1 MILTVVINFYLLL
14 IMCRGLNRAPKDICV
29 PAPRTCEYHLT

>member
-14 IMCRGLNRAPKDICV
+14 IMCRGAQQGPQRYLRPS
-29 PAPRTCEYHLT
+29 P